1 MASNSSL
8 RTKPAILVLMGCF
21 SPGADASGPNQ
32 SLRAMCEALGDD
44 FDFRIAARDRAFG
57 SRESQSPGP
66 GWRPVA
72 GARAQYLRIGPLGA
86 RGLAGLLNE
95 TPHDLLMLN
104 GFFDREFTLPA
115 LTLRL
120 GGVVTRRPVLLSPR
134 GEFSAGALSLKAGV
148 KRAWLTA
155 ALACGLLKGVT
166 LHATGEEEAADIDR
180 VLAGRLPTVTAPN
193 ARFLFQRPPARSRAP
208 GAPLRLAFLGRI
220 SRIKNLDFAL
230 KVLARVKA
238 PVIYDVYGPDSDPA
252 YAKACQ
258 NLAATLPPHV
268 VVRFHGEVSN
278 AEAPRLLAA
287 HDLLFLP
294 TLGEN
299 FGHAI
304 FESLASGVP
313 VLISDRTPW
322 RSLEARHAGIDLPLE
337 RPDLFAQ
344 VIERFAV
351 MAPADFIP
359 WRDGARLEAEL
370 ETVRSD
376 AARQLREMLLRACER

>member
-1 MASNSSL
+1 MALNSSL
-8 RTKPAILVLMGCF
+8 RTRPSVLVLMGCF

-32 SLRAMCEALGDD
+32 SLRAMCEALGQD
-44 FDFRIAARDRAFG
+44 FDFRIVARDRAFG
-57 SRESQSPGP
+57 ARESQSTGP

-72 GARAQYLRIGPLGA
+72 GARARYLEIGPLGA
-86 RGLAGLLNE
+86 RGLAALLNE

-115 LTLRL
+115 LALRR
-120 GGVVTRRPVLLSPR
+120 GRVVTRQPVLLSPR

-148 KRAWLTA
+148 KRAWLA
-155 ALACGLLKGVT
+155 SALACGLLKGVT
-166 LHATGEEEAADIDR
+166 LHATGEEEAADIR
-180 VLAGRLPTVTAPN
+180 RALAGRLPTVTAPN
-193 ARFLFQRPPARSRAP
+193 ARFLFARPTAQARAP

-238 PVIYDVYGPDSDPA
+238 PVIYDIYGPDSDPA

-258 NLAATLPPHV
+258 TLAASLPSHV
-268 VVRFHGEVSN
+268 AARFHGEVSN
-278 AEAPRLLAA
+278 AEAPALLAA

-304 FESLASGVP
+304 FEALAAGSP
-313 VLISDRTPW
+313 VLVSDRTPW
-322 RSLEARHAGIDLPLE
+322 RDLEARQAGVDLPLE

-344 VIERFAV
+344 AIDRFAA
-351 MAPADFIP
+351 MSPADFLA

-376 AARQLREMLLRACER
+376 AARQLRETLLRACGR